1 MNPHTALDSDARACA
16 KVKDEVRKRGK
27 MLAPGGVPVLPK
39 KNCLS
44 VDFPKDIS
52 PTLDLRR
59 TIWRRCKRD
68 DEHVPRSEKNI

>member
-39 KNCLS
+39 KKCLS

-52 PTLDLRR
+52 PTL
-59 TIWRRCKRD
+59 C
-68 DEHVPRSEKNI
+68 S